1 MGGAYHR
8 QCQRLAG
15 ISSTWARLL
24 ARLVLIVYRDGS
36 VAKEYGDCE
45 HRSLTNVHR
54 WTTRRVPSA
63 GDYIFY
69 GIHRDLVIR
78 WENMTY
84 KSVTQSSLQ
93 YCWH

>member
-24 ARLVLIVYRDGS
+24 ARLVLIVYRDGG
-36 VAKEYGDCE
+36 VAKVYGDCK

-54 WTTRRVPSA
+54 WTKLNQTRAIGRRL
-63 GDYIFY
+63 YILW
-69 GIHRDLVIR
+69 D
-78 WENMTY
+78 
-84 KSVTQSSLQ
+84 SSGFG
-93 YCWH
+93 HSMGEHDV